1 MGIHNFEQPSAA
13 CDFPHVALKFSF
25 RSLSRRC
32 PNRGLC
38 RRKCAPISCRHTSN
52 VAMWLNVFMTRRE
65 YAIYCTYAEPR
76 LTCAIFPSNQI
87 LYRWRLPANWAAA
100 WQDMPDSSLTS
111 STDEQTGRWNTCR
124 SHPRTFLRQNTMGYL
139 LDAGSLSL
147 QIAEKKNSGPFWS
160 SESFPTT
167 GSDWPFLPL
176 SGGA

>member
-1 MGIHNFEQPSAA
+1 MPSTVHMQSL
-13 CDFPHVALKFSF
+13 DLHVQFSL
-25 RSLSRRC
+25 R
-32 PNRGLC
+32 
-38 RRKCAPISCRHTSN
+38 T
-52 VAMWLNVFMTRRE
+52 
-65 YAIYCTYAEPR
+65 
-76 LTCAIFPSNQI
+76 I

-176 SGGA
+176 SGGAWGRCRKTRTAWSWIRYDPLSVSRFGKQQFHKSRKRLAAVACISVASIARLDTFSPFSMI